1 MTKLS
6 AQGPDAS
13 LSGLHARL
21 ADVQAACSACGRTV
35 CAVPRTA
42 AAEVGAYLEA
52 GSRLM
57 AYEAVLE
64 YAQAA
69 AEWGGTCG
77 ALAPAVEAL
86 AAMPVDSRL
95 LDELAAAALMEAAQ
109 Q

>member
-1 MTKLS
+1 
-6 AQGPDAS
+6 
-13 LSGLHARL
+13 
-21 ADVQAACSACGRTV
+21 
-35 CAVPRTA
+35 
-42 AAEVGAYLEA
+42 VGAYLEA

-95 LDELAAAALMEAAQ
+95 LDRLTHHCDIIETDNESWRLKTRS
-109 Q
+109 